1 MYAARLAVALR
12 ERTDA
17 RLFGMGGPRM
27 AEAGVELIVDYHE
40 VAVVGIAEVLHKIPT
55 VVRVQNRLASE
66 AAKRG
71 ASLAI
76 LVDSPGTHLGV
87 ARRLKKHGI
96 PVGYFIGPQVWAW
109 RAGRVRVVKRLVK
122 RMVVIFPFEE
132 KIYRD
137 AGVPVDF
144 VGHPLVD
151 VVRPTMDRSEFAA
164 RYGLVAAR
172 PIVTLLPGSRHNE
185 IAKIY
190 PVVLEACQ
198 RLKQGGGAAAGV
210 QFVHAV
216 APNLKAEVFAP
227 DSYPDVAVCG
237 ERQNLSSGARA
248 PVGSTGDISE
258 LKLRPPRKREFAGGL
273 QRPHGDLLKVKRVEG
288 ATYDAL
294 AAADCAI
301 VASGTATVE
310 AALLGAP
317 MVVVY
322 RVNRIT
328 AAILRRMIRT
338 PFIGMVN
345 LIAGTRVVPELIQ
358 DSFTPEAVER
368 EVRRLL
374 ESETA
379 RAEVKAGLAE
389 VRAKMG
395 PGGAIERAADVFAR
409 ML

>member
-1 MYAARLAVALR
+1 MSAPTILISAGEASSDMYAARLATALR
-12 ERTDA
+12 ERTGA
-17 RLFGMGGPRM
+17 KFFGMGGARM
-27 AEAGVELIVDYHE
+27 AEAGVEVIADYHE
-40 VAVVGIAEVLHKIPT
+40 VAVVGIAEVLHRIPT
-55 VVRVQNRLASE
+55 VVRVQRRLASE
-66 AAKRG
+66 SAKRG
-71 ASLAI
+71 AALAI

-87 ARRLKKHGI
+87 ARRLKQNGI

-137 AGVPVDF
+137 ADVPVDF

-151 VVRPTMDRSEFAA
+151 VVRPTMNRAEFAA
-164 RYGLVAAR
+164 RHGLDPAR
-172 PIVTLLPGSRHNE
+172 PILTILPGSRRSE
-185 IAKIY
+185 IAQNYRRI
-190 PVVLEACQ
+190 LEACERLQ
-198 RLKQGGGAAAGV
+198 RSRGSREPI

-216 APNLKAEVFAP
+216 APNLKAELFAP
-227 DSYPDVAVCG
+227 Y
-237 ERQNLSSGARA
+237 AR
-248 PVGSTGDISE
+248 P
-258 LKLRPPRKREFAGGL
+258 GL
-273 QRPHGDLLKVKRVEG
+273 DVKRVEG

-310 AALLGAP
+310 AALLGTP
-317 MVVVY
+317 MVVIY
-322 RVNRIT
+322 RVSPIT
-328 AAILRRMIRT
+328 AGILRHMIRT

-345 LIAGTRVVPELIQ
+345 LIAGRRVAPELIQ
-358 DSFTPEAVER
+358 DAFTPEAVES

-374 ESETA
+374 ESATA
-379 RAEVKAGLAE
+379 REEAKARLAE

-395 PGGAIERAADVFAR
+395 PGGAIERAADIFAR

>member
-1 MYAARLAVALR
+1 MSEPTQILISAGEASSDMYAARLATALR
-12 ERTDA
+12 A
-17 RLFGMGGPRM
+17 RVPATFFGMGGPRM
-27 AEAGVELIVDYHE
+27 AEAGVELVADYHE

-55 VVRVQNRLASE
+55 VIGVQNRLARE
-66 AAKRG
+66 AEKRR

-87 ARRLKKHGI
+87 ARRLKRSNI

-109 RAGRVRVVKRLVK
+109 RAGRVRVVKRLVQ

-151 VVRPTMDRSEFAA
+151 TVRPTMTRAEFAA
-164 RYGLVAAR
+164 QHGLDASR
-172 PIVTLLPGSRHNE
+172 PILTILPGSRPNE
-185 IAKIY
+185 IAQNYARI
-190 PVVLEACQ
+190 VAACE
-198 RLKQGGGAAAGV
+198 RLVRPGKV

-216 APNLKAEVFAP
+216 AH
-227 DSYPDVAVCG
+227 G
-237 ERQNLSSGARA
+237 LSPELLARHA
-248 PVGSTGDISE
+248 KPS
-258 LKLRPPRKREFAGGL
+258 
-273 QRPHGDLLKVKRVEG
+273 VKIVRVED
-288 ATYDAL
+288 ATYNAL

-310 AALLGAP
+310 AALLNTP

-322 RVNRIT
+322 RVAPVT
-328 AAILRRMIRT
+328 ASILRHMVRT

-345 LIAGTRVVPELIQ
+345 LIGGKLVCPELIQ
-358 DSFTPEAVER
+358 DDFTPAAVEK
-368 EVRRLL
+368 EGRRIL
-374 ESETA
+374 ESPDA
-379 RAEVKAGLAE
+379 RDEMKAGLAE
-389 VRAKMG
+389 VRAKLG
-395 PGGAIERAADVFAR
+395 PGGAIERAADIFAR

>member
-1 MYAARLAVALR
+1 MSAPTILISAGEASSDMYAARLAVALR
-12 ERTDA
+12 ERTGA
-17 RLFGMGGPRM
+17 QLFGMGGPRM
-27 AEAGVELIVDYHE
+27 AEAGVELIADYHE
-40 VAVVGIAEVLHKIPT
+40 VAVVGIAEVVHKIPT

-87 ARRLKKHGI
+87 ARRLKAHGI

-109 RAGRVRVVKRLVK
+109 RAGRVRVIKRLVK

-137 AGVPVDF
+137 AGVSVDF

-151 VVRPTMDRSEFAA
+151 VVRPTMTPAEFAT
-164 RYGLVAAR
+164 RYGLDAAR
-172 PIVTLLPGSRHNE
+172 PIVALLPGSRRNE
-185 IAKIY
+185 IAQNY
-190 PVVLEACQ
+190 PLVVKACL
-198 RLKQGGGAAAGV
+198 RLQSRGGAAAGV

-216 APNLKAEVFAP
+216 APNLKSELFAP
-227 DSYPDVAVCG
+227 YWLPG
-237 ERQNLSSGARA
+237 L
-248 PVGSTGDISE
+248 E
-258 LKLRPPRKREFAGGL
+258 L
-273 QRPHGDLLKVKRVEG
+273 KRVEG

-310 AALLGAP
+310 AALLGTP
-317 MVVVY
+317 MVIVY

-328 AAILRRMIRT
+328 AAILRRMIRA

-345 LIAGTRVVPELIQ
+345 LIAGKCVVPELIQ
-358 DSFTPEAVER
+358 DAFTPAAVEA

-374 ESETA
+374 ESKST
-379 RAEVKAGLAE
+379 RAEVTAGLAE